1 MLYSFNYL
9 ALSTISVA
17 SHRVGNSW
25 EWYVI
30 RAAGFIAAGLLMLL
44 MLSGIGQVTGLTYK
58 YIEPVKAWALHKA
71 MALALVVT
79 IIIHVTF
86 LLFDHYIKFT
96 IPQVLIP
103 FLSKYNNKTNFGGLA
118 LSGLAVTFGIVAM
131 YGVFIIV
138 LSSLGWI
145 DTKKKAWHR
154 LHYLGYFVV
163 LMLFL
168 HGLYTGTDL
177 RYGVFRMAWIFAGLI
192 VFVAILM
199 RVIRAGVLTKKHD

>member
-1 MLYSFNYL
+1 MIYSLNFL
-9 ALSTISVA
+9 ALTTLNVVT
-17 SHRVGNSW
+17 HRVGNSW

-44 MLSGIGQVTGLTYK
+44 MISGIGQVTGFTYK

-71 MALALVVT
+71 MALALVAT

-86 LLFDHYIKFT
+86 LLFDHYIKFS

-103 FLSKYNNKTNFGGLA
+103 FLSKYNNKTSFAGLA
-118 LSGLAVTFGIVAM
+118 LTGLAVTFGILAM

-163 LMLFL
+163 LLVFL

-177 RYGVFRMAWIFAGLI
+177 RYGVFRMFWILAGI
-192 VFVAILM
+192 VIFIAVIM
-199 RVIRAGVLTKKHD
+199 RVFRAGVLTKKQD